1 MALLQCPNCNKRIS
15 SLVKVCPHCSQ
26 KNSSDNESLNKISH
40 IKRSNQLMNQSILAM
55 TLFIAG
61 VMIWFWGGE
70 PAEGMRANIAVVCS
84 VFGFFAYLICRLR
97 IVLHKRKSV

>member
-1 MALLQCPNCNKRIS
+1 MALIQCPNCNKRIS
-15 SLVKVCPHCSQ
+15 SLAKSCPHCS
-26 KNSSDNESLNKISH
+26 KENRSDSESAMKISH

-61 VMIWFWGGE
+61 VVIWFWGGE
-70 PAEGMRANIAVVCS
+70 PAQGMRANIAALCS

-97 IVLHKRKSV
+97 LVLHKRKSV